1 MEEMMCPACG
11 KMVMSIKKVEN
22 LLRQTTSKILLSQC
36 SCGKTFEIRSLKR
49 NVYEILTSSGKKLEI
64 ITNENEGKNENNPL
78 HR

>member
-1 MEEMMCPACG
+1 MEEMMCPDCG
-11 KMVMSIKKVEN
+11 KMVMNIKKVEN

-49 NVYEILTSSGKKLEI
+49 NAYEILTLSGKRLEI
-64 ITNENEGKNENNPL
+64 ITNGNERKGENNPL